1 MVDWALKISYLFKQ
15 YKCVQYQACKC
26 TSYLLVILKKKKQGD
41 TLLTDNMK
49 FWNFTQKCLY
59 IFREKTPP
67 PPPPPPGQYTS
78 TVLLHTF
85 FRWTTWPRP
94 LPNGRPLN
102 IDQYFFFLV
111 LSVPGAGGLFWTH
124 LMIHFCRTPWSEHGQ
139 CGCLRKPSAE
149 NNMYEEVKTSDSLF
163 TRIYNCKPS
172 VPGM

>member
-67 PPPPPPGQYTS
+67 PPPRSIYKHCAATHILQMNYLAQTTSQWTS
-78 TVLLHTF
+78 TEH
-85 FRWTTWPRP
+85 WPV
-94 LPNGRPLN
+94 
-102 IDQYFFFLV
+102 FFLFDSFCTRGWGTFLNSPDDPL
-111 LSVPGAGGLFWTH
+111 LSHTLV
-124 LMIHFCRTPWSEHGQ
+124 RTRPVRMSEKAQ
-139 CGCLRKPSAE
+139 CWK
-149 NNMYEEVKTSDSLF
+149 
-163 TRIYNCKPS
+163 
-172 VPGM
+172 